1 MNRDFFVKYHAAVTK
16 ASEDHLEKLKSQVGS
31 EFANEFKDKA
41 GGKIEDVQEFCRA
54 LEEYLEKD
62 LGFAERAAVTCSE
75 DKLTIEVR
83 GCDIC
88 HGNEALRQEKKPTLC
103 PIIPAGLFSI
113 SRVGGRKATLK
124 GVTKNGVVGE
134 CDINYELT

>member
-1 MNRDFFVKYHAAVTK
+1 MKRDFFVKYHAAVTK

-31 EFANEFKDKA
+31 EFANEFRDKV
-41 GGKIEDVQEFCRA
+41 GKLEDTQEFCTA
-54 LEEYLEKD
+54 LQAYLEQD
-62 LGFAERAAVTCSE
+62 LGFAERASVTCSD
-75 DKLTIEVR
+75 DKLTIAVR

-88 HGNEALRQEKKPTLC
+88 HGNEALRQQKKPTLC

-124 GVTKNGVVGE
+124 GVAKSGVVGE
-134 CDINYELT
+134 CDITYELN